1 MKIQGTAA
9 TPDKTR
15 ETSPKARDAGP
26 LKLAIVGNPNVGKS
40 VIFNNLTGLYATVS
54 NYPGTTVEISRGN
67 ARVGGVDF
75 EVIDTPGAY
84 SLLPITEEERV
95 TRRVLLDEG
104 VDVVVHVIDA
114 KNVIRML
121 PFALQLI
128 EAGLP
133 VILVVNMADEAEH
146 LGIRVDV
153 ELLEE
158 RLGIPVVLTA
168 STTGRG
174 MEALRRRITEFI
186 SNRGESGSELGKAG
200 AGAVESGAEL
210 RPVYSY
216 SDRTEKAIA
225 AVEALLEADYPVSRR
240 AAAIMLLNG
249 EAEIEALVSQ
259 RERHAGEVLERVE
272 AIAREIEGDM
282 PFAYSLAMERQAAAA
297 ALVKGVLT
305 RDTRPRPAS
314 AGLSGFLSRLTMNP
328 LTGIPIL
335 ILVLYFGLYRFVG
348 GFGAGTVVDFLETA
362 VFERWVNPFVDNLAR
377 AFIPYEAVRS
387 LLAGDYGVITLGLRY
402 AVAIVLPIVGS
413 FFLVFSI
420 IEDSGYLPRLAMLVD
435 RVFKVIGLTGR
446 SVIPITLGF
455 GCGTMATLV
464 TRTLETRR
472 ERIIATLLLALAI
485 PCSAQLGVIMGLLAA
500 RPGTLLVWVIF
511 VGAAFVVTGRLAAVL
526 LPGESPSFY
535 MELPPLRLPSVANV
549 VSKTL
554 ARMKW
559 YFLEIVPIFILA
571 SVLIWFGKLTGL
583 FEVAI
588 RLIEPLVVA
597 MGLPPETTVAFL
609 FGFFRRDY
617 GAAGL
622 YDLAK
627 AGALSGR
634 QLVVASIALTLFIP
648 CIAQFSVM
656 IKERGIAVATLI
668 AAFAFSAAFTV
679 GYVANLILGS
689 LGVIM

>member
-1 MKIQGTAA
+1 MKETQGRSGRGE
-9 TPDKTR
+9 PGR
-15 ETSPKARDAGP
+15 RARRGNADNP

-40 VIFNNLTGLYATVS
+40 VIFNNFTGLYVTVS
-54 NYPGTTVEISRGN
+54 NYPGTTVEVSRGST
-67 ARVGGVDF
+67 RIDGVDF

-95 TRRVLLDEG
+95 TRRVLLEES
-104 VDVVVHVIDA
+104 VDVVLHVIDA
-114 KNVIRML
+114 KNVNRML
-121 PFALQLI
+121 PFTLQLI

-133 VILVVNMADEAEH
+133 VLLVVNMADEAE
-146 LGIRVDV
+146 
-153 ELLEE
+153 
-158 RLGIPVVLTA
+158 RLGIEVDAGLLEGRLGVPVVLTA
-168 STTGRG
+168 STLGRG
-174 MEALRRRITEFI
+174 MDTLRRRIVEFI
-186 SNRGESGSELGKAG
+186 STSANRSANQ
-200 AGAVESGAEL
+200 L
-210 RPVYSY
+210 RFAY

-225 AVEALLEADYPVSRR
+225 PVEAMLEADYPISRR
-240 AAAIMLLNG
+240 AIAIMLLNG
-249 EAEIEALVSQ
+249 DDEIRAFVSKKESHA
-259 RERHAGEVLERVE
+259 RELLGRVDE
-272 AIAREIEGDM
+272 IAREVGEVT
-282 PFAYSLAMERQAAAA
+282 PFAYSIAMERQAAAV
-297 ALVKGVLT
+297 ALVKGAVT
-305 RDTRPRPAS
+305 SNAHPRSAS
-314 AGLSGFLSRLTMNP
+314 TGFSGLLNRLTMNP

-348 GFGAGTVVDFLETA
+348 GFGAGTVVDFLETV
-362 VFERWVNPFVDNLAR
+362 VFERWVNPFVDNLVR
-377 AFIPYEAVRS
+377 AFIPYEAIGS

-402 AVAIVLPIVGS
+402 AVAIVFPIVGS

-472 ERIIATLLLALAI
+472 ERVIATLLLALAI
-485 PCSAQLGVIMGLLAA
+485 PCSAQLGVIMGLLAT
-500 RPGTLLVWVIF
+500 RPVALLTWMIF
-511 VGAAFVVTGRLAAVL
+511 IGVAFVVTGRLAAIL

-535 MELPPLRLPSVANV
+535 MELPPLRLPSVSNV
-549 VSKTL
+549 VSKTV

-559 YFLEIVPIFILA
+559 YFLEIVPIFVLA

-583 FEVAI
+583 FDAAM
-588 RLIEPLVVA
+588 RLIKPLVVA
-597 MGLPPETTVAFL
+597 MGLPPETAVAFL

-656 IKERGIAVATLI
+656 IKERGIGVAILI

-679 GYVANLILGS
+679 GYIANLVLGF
-689 LGVIM
+689 LGVIG